1 MKKLRVKKRV
11 GIAAKNAPSTDCQ
24 SVISSY
30 ATTKNACQEKF
41 VFAENSAASGQPP
54 DMKDATFRARC
65 WGIFSTIISRADFV
79 KQEQQL
85 LLDNS
90 CSRAF

>member
-30 ATTKNACQEKF
+30 APTKNACQEKSILRKIMKG
-41 VFAENSAASGQPP
+41 SA
-54 DMKDATFRARC
+54 FRAKFRGTC
-65 WGIFSTIISRADFV
+65 SILISRADFV

-90 CSRAF
+90 CLRAF